1 MEPTGHVPD
10 VELLNTADIDIELEF
25 MNGCRSR
32 DIRNGCG
39 YTVAGKIVYLAASLG
54 IVYDKNTDKQR
65 YGSTHIERVHAYLFA

>member
-1 MEPTGHVPD
+1 M
-10 VELLNTADIDIELEF
+10 ELLNTADIDIELEF

-65 YGSTHIERVHAYLFA
+65 YYLYTPKYILIYLPMFC